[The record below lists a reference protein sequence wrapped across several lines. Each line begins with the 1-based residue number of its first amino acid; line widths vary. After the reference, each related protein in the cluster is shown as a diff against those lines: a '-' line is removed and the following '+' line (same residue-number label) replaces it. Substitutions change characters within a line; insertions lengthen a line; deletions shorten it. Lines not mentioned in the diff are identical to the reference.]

1 MIEELD
7 MHILDLVQNAIAAK
21 AGRIDV
27 EILCTDDRL
36 TLRVSDDGIGMSPEL
51 LAAVEE
57 GFYSSKSP
65 RAVGL
70 GIPLLKETAEQ
81 CDGSFSIESSPG
93 RGTTVTATF
102 RRSHIDLPPFGD
114 LTATFLDLLVMC
126 EGRSLRISYRCDGK
140 DFELSTRKIAELLGG
155 VRISHPAVI
164 RFLQDYLTEQL
175 RGRNDEA

>member
-65 RAVGL
+65 
-70 GIPLLKETAEQ
+70 
-81 CDGSFSIESSPG
+81 
-93 RGTTVTATF
+93 
-102 RRSHIDLPPFGD
+102 
-114 LTATFLDLLVMC
+114 
-126 EGRSLRISYRCDGK
+126 GRSGWGYRSSRRRQSSAMGA
-140 DFELSTRKIAELLGG
+140 SPSRVA
-155 VRISHPAVI
+155 
-164 RFLQDYLTEQL
+164 
-175 RGRNDEA
+175 RGEERP